1 MHAQLFILSLNLI
14 RLSENMRA
22 FAAYIAITSGFA
34 GYKAHFP
41 CHSMKRYFVGVFFK

>member
-41 CHSMKRYFVGVFFK
+41 CHSMKRDYCRCVF